1 MKKKLLISAISLI
14 LSLTVIL
21 AVGAFTA
28 FATGEE
34 NGAQNQGEVAG
45 DPAVTPETPET
56 PEPQADQPAAET
68 PAETAAENQ
77 PAAEPEQE
85 QIYEYIYG
93 YDEDVTST
101 YEEPQHLNELPE
113 VEKAEV
119 QEATAVV
126 IPEVA
131 VSDATMFS
139 GIVMWLC
146 VALGIAVIVG
156 VMVSKRTVRR
166 GA

>member
-1 MKKKLLISAISLI
+1 MKKTKLLSLVISLVLALSI
-14 LSLTVIL
+14 LT

-28 FATGEE
+28 FAVGED
-34 NGAQNQGEVAG
+34 GQPAQEDYQPEVPA
-45 DPAVTPETPET
+45 DPP
-56 PEPQADQPAAET
+56 ADTPAAEETPQT
-68 PAETAAENQ
+68 PAEQ
-77 PAAEPEQE
+77 PADTPQEPAPENE
-85 QIYEYIYG
+85 PLYEYIYD
-93 YDEDVTST
+93 YSEDMTSA
-101 YEEPQHLNELPE
+101 YEEPQYLNELPE
-113 VEKAEV
+113 VSRSDV

-156 VMVSKRTVRR
+156 VMVSKRTLRR